1 MRGMAKADFYT
12 ALVLMVLGIGV
23 VEESWR
29 MPRFA
34 DLGQSVWSSPGVT
47 PGMIGAVLAIM
58 GVVLF
63 LRSRKEIRA
72 ARAEGAVGGFD
83 SGGWVRA
90 GYTLLLCLAFG
101 IGLIGHVP
109 FQLASFLFMIIFI
122 VSFDFYDNRDAYRD
136 RWRMAR
142 RVAVAIVIAAA
153 ASWAISKIFQDI
165 FFVRLP

>member
-34 DLGQSVWSSPGVT
+34 DLGQSVWSSPGIT
-47 PGMIGAVLAIM
+47 PGMIGAALAVM
-58 GVVLF
+58 GAVLF

-72 ARAEGAVGGFD
+72 AKAEGDTTGFD
-83 SGGWVRA
+83 WPAWMRT

-101 IGLIGHVP
+101 IGLVGRIP
-109 FQLASFLFMIIFI
+109 FMIAAFLFMLAFI
-122 VSFDFYDNRDAYRD
+122 LSFDFYDNRDAYRD
-136 RWRMAR
+136 RARMVR
-142 RVAVAIVIAAA
+142 RAGFAIVVSGVAA
-153 ASWAISKIFQDI
+153 WAISHVFQDV